1 MGGPS
6 QGISVFRRFAF
17 NRLQIDSVFFGGRR
31 VSVGADGG
39 ATMMDKRR
47 IPLKVAIPAGLRK
60 NREKLGQPDGP
71 MGDFIRLV
79 KVKQL
84 YVDRHVEGEIPAVE
98 WVGE

>member
-1 MGGPS
+1 
-6 QGISVFRRFAF
+6 
-17 NRLQIDSVFFGGRR
+17 
-31 VSVGADGG
+31 
-39 ATMMDKRR
+39 
-47 IPLKVAIPAGLRK
+47 
-60 NREKLGQPDGP
+60 